1 MFENITVKQQRT
13 IGTPRSYGKRRE
25 LQVGKNYSE
34 EMIIMLPFGL
44 PLELSKVLARV
55 CPFLSG
61 KVTIQNHDERKVKFL
76 TQHIIIIIIIILI
89 DREKRK
95 ETHDNGV
102 IRSQRRRSIRTK
114 ANIICPR
121 DYSFERH
128 LR

>member
-1 MFENITVKQQRT
+1 MFENITVKQPRT
-13 IGTPRSYGKRRE
+13 VGTPRSYGKRRE

-76 TQHIIIIIIIILI
+76 TQQIIIIIIIIILI
-89 DREKRK
+89 DREEKR
-95 ETHDNGV
+95 NS
-102 IRSQRRRSIRTK
+102 RQRRDTEAEK
-114 ANIICPR
+114 
-121 DYSFERH
+121 EKH
-128 LR
+128 